1 MELELI
7 TLSEVSQ
14 TEKGRYHGMSL
25 MYGIYDMNEPVC
37 EAETDSQIQRWAW
50 WLLGREGGGLE
61 REVGISSR
69 KLLYTEWINNKILLY
84 SAGNCI

>member
-1 MELELI
+1 MELEMI

-37 EAETDSQIQRWAW
+37 EMETDSGKQRAHP
-50 WLLGREGGGLE
+50 WLPREAVGGE
-61 REVGISSR
+61 REWGVEVSTCT
-69 KLLYTEWINNKILLY
+69 LLLQD
-84 SAGNCI
+84 G

>member
-1 MELELI
+1 MELEMI

-50 WLLGREGGGLE
+50 WLPGREGGGLE